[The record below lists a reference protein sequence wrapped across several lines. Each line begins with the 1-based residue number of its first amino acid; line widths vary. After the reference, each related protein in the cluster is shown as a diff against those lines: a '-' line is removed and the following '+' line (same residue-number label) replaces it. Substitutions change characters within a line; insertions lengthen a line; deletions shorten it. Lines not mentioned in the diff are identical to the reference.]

1 MYLEV
6 SLIIASI
13 LLVTTCYVIWN
24 LMKKTELLETWV
36 EDFTEA
42 IESVQRDLTQ
52 IDSKGYFEEDD
63 EVGDVFKQ
71 IKEIV
76 KKLDSYKGEEQ

>member
-1 MYLEV
+1 
-6 SLIIASI
+6 
-13 LLVTTCYVIWN
+13 
-24 LMKKTELLETWV
+24 MKKTELLETWV

-42 IESVQRDLTQ
+42 IESVQNDLIQ
-52 IDSKGYFEEDD
+52 IDSKGYFQEDD

>member
-6 SLIIASI
+6 SFVTVSI
-13 LLVTTCYVIWN
+13 LFIITCYIIWN

>member
-1 MYLEV
+1 
-6 SLIIASI
+6 
-13 LLVTTCYVIWN
+13 
-24 LMKKTELLETWV
+24 MKKTELLETWV

-42 IESVQRDLTQ
+42 VESVQNDLIQ
-52 IDSKGYFEEDD
+52 IDSKGYFQEDD

-71 IKEIV
+71 IKEII

>member
-1 MYLEV
+1 
-6 SLIIASI
+6 
-13 LLVTTCYVIWN
+13 
-24 LMKKTELLETWV
+24 MKKTELLETWV